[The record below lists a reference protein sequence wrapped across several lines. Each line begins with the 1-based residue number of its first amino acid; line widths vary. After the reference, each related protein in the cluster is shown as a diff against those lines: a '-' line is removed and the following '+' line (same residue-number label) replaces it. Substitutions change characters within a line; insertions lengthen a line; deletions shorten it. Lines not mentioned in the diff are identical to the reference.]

1 MHQLKVAAEQV
12 EGHALLPCAAQGVS
26 TPMPVATCKEF
37 AKEGPILVLG
47 MTGLRLPG
55 LGNCFQRMDTS

>member
-1 MHQLKVAAEQV
+1 
-12 EGHALLPCAAQGVS
+12 
-26 TPMPVATCKEF
+26 MPVATCKEF

-47 MTGLRLPG
+47 ITGLRLPG